1 MARQKERGSREQCVQ
16 RGDGVRD
23 VGERY
28 VVIEADTGDELEM
41 GRQQQRTMIK

>member
-1 MARQKERGSREQCVQ
+1 MARRKERGSREQCVQ

-28 VVIEADTGDELEM
+28 VVIEADTEFCCHKL
-41 GRQQQRTMIK
+41 RRI